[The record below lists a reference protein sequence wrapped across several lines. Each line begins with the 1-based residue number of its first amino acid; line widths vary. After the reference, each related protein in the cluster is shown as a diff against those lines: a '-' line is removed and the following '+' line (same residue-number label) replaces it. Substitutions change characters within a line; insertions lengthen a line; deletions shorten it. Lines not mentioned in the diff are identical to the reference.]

1 MNLIEFDN
9 GAFKDE
15 IYGTKKY
22 GLTNLTKN
30 SILQQCCDKLS
41 YIKGMY
47 DNQEPLNRIQG
58 TVAYMRPLNYWLR
71 CRPTISRDIAIQ
83 IE

>member
-1 MNLIEFDN
+1 MNIIEFDN

-15 IYGTKKY
+15 KYGTIKY

-41 YIKGMY
+41 YIKGIQPKAIKRKCMV
-47 DNQEPLNRIQG
+47 PLWDCW
-58 TVAYMRPLNYWLR
+58 THFL
-71 CRPTISRDIAIQ
+71 DIVSKIWVHT
-83 IE
+83 

>member
-15 IYGTKKY
+15 KYGTIKY
-22 GLTNLTKN
+22 GPTNLTEN
-30 SILQQCCDKLS
+30 SIMQQCCDKLS

-47 DNQEPLNRIQG
+47 D
-58 TVAYMRPLNYWLR
+58 
-71 CRPTISRDIAIQ
+71 
-83 IE
+83 